1 MTKNETKKLLNKIK
15 GYYNSQF
22 FIDEYVIDAW
32 TETMQPY
39 DLEDALEHVQVYL
52 KEFPNDP
59 PKPQTFKRGL
69 YTHEEKV
76 RLRESKFT
84 VECNL
89 CHRFMPLAEYDEHY
103 EKCLDIQYLVD
114 VAKQKGEVFTREDL
128 ENQPDRVINALLNKY
143 PPKQWNVEQNQSI

>member
-1 MTKNETKKLLNKIK
+1 MNKIETKKLLDNIK

-22 FIDEYVIDAW
+22 FTDEYVLKAW
-32 TETMQPY
+32 QETMQPY
-39 DLEDALEHVQVYL
+39 DLEDAINHIQEYI
-52 KEFPNDP
+52 KDFPDTP

-89 CHRFMPLAEYDEHY
+89 CHRWMPLADYDSHY
-103 EKCLDIQYLVD
+103 DKCLDIEYLVG
-114 VAKQKGEVFTREDL
+114 VAKQEGKDFTREYL
-128 ENQPDRVINALLNKY
+128 ENQTDRVIEGLLAKY
-143 PPKQWNVEQNQSI
+143 PPKQWNT

>member
-1 MTKNETKKLLNKIK
+1 MNKIETKKLLDNIK

-22 FIDEYVIDAW
+22 FTDEYVLKAW
-32 TETMQPY
+32 EETMQLY
-39 DLEDALEHVQVYL
+39 DLEDAINHIQEYI
-52 KEFPNDP
+52 KDFPDTP

-89 CHRFMPLAEYDEHY
+89 CHRWMPLADYDSHY
-103 EKCLDIQYLVD
+103 DKCLDIEYLVG
-114 VAKQKGEVFTREDL
+114 VAKQEGKDFTREYL
-128 ENQPDRVINALLNKY
+128 ENQTDRVIEGLLAKY
-143 PPKQWNVEQNQSI
+143 PPKQWNT

>member
-1 MTKNETKKLLNKIK
+1 MNKIETKKLLDNIK

-22 FIDEYVIDAW
+22 FTDEYVLKAW
-32 TETMQPY
+32 EETMQPY
-39 DLEDALEHVQVYL
+39 DLEDAINHIQEYI
-52 KEFPNDP
+52 KDFPDTP

-89 CHRFMPLAEYDEHY
+89 CHRWMPLADYDSHY
-103 EKCLDIQYLVD
+103 DKCLDIEYLVG
-114 VAKQKGEVFTREDL
+114 VAKQEGKDFTREYL
-128 ENQPDRVINALLNKY
+128 ENQTDRVIEGLLAKY
-143 PPKQWNVEQNQSI
+143 PPKQWNT